1 MTAPQDPLGT
11 FRVSRTDSGLWL
23 AESDRSG
30 PHAHPLGLIVSASQP
45 PPGPALVLPFRPAVR
60 DGMLAY
66 VTEEDV
72 GLPTLG
78 PPGVAAAMSQLPSE
92 LTFMN
97 LALILRRLDRIRQDG
112 PAHLAL
118 AREIYQDAPV
128 MQALGRFAAVEG
140 HVLFSEQGLFAL
152 MAQAVIHC
160 RPDSNHEFTREEWNR
175 FKRVLLAAGGLLHD
189 DAEMG
194 EYEQDEPEEWLAYL
208 TQNLL
213 FNASANFGNGL
224 ARTWRMFGELAVD
237 ESATWTTPLDFSA
250 VVAET
255 GLTIAQQLAFAFAL
269 YATIGVDTDVIR
281 ITPDV
286 WRSVCES
293 VAADVPPDDLIAHM
307 AATPDEMRAE
317 LTSDEAKRFDPNLRW
332 ASVPFMERPF
342 LRLDDGHLLLVSP
355 RGIESW
361 PVDGVHYRLLR
372 AAKRLDRKR
381 GIQHFTSFAGEL
393 TEAATIELVE
403 DAYRRA
409 AEQHVGV
416 GRVIRS
422 RPLKGGGEST
432 DILIAEDGD
441 VVLIEVSSSRITA
454 KTRLTG
460 DHDALRDDL
469 AKVVVKRVE
478 QLDRTVQ
485 AILND
490 EIPEIPAASVERIF
504 AVIANMEP
512 MHWSPPLHA
521 YLVREVP
528 DLLQQPVVQTLQFL
542 EIEDL
547 EALMSVLGP
556 GSLAHLLDR
565 KIQEAG
571 PDTDVQQWFHD
582 SPLGPRPT
590 QTAMVEDRSDR
601 LLDEMVTQLGFDRE
615 ELERLRSGP
624 PDPTAG

>member
-255 GLTIAQQLAFAFAL
+255 GLTIA
-269 YATIGVDTDVIR
+269 
-281 ITPDV
+281 
-286 WRSVCES
+286 
-293 VAADVPPDDLIAHM
+293 
-307 AATPDEMRAE
+307 
-317 LTSDEAKRFDPNLRW
+317 
-332 ASVPFMERPF
+332 
-342 LRLDDGHLLLVSP
+342 
-355 RGIESW
+355 
-361 PVDGVHYRLLR
+361 
-372 AAKRLDRKR
+372 
-381 GIQHFTSFAGEL
+381 
-393 TEAATIELVE
+393 
-403 DAYRRA
+403 
-409 AEQHVGV
+409 
-416 GRVIRS
+416 
-422 RPLKGGGEST
+422 
-432 DILIAEDGD
+432 
-441 VVLIEVSSSRITA
+441 
-454 KTRLTG
+454 
-460 DHDALRDDL
+460 
-469 AKVVVKRVE
+469 
-478 QLDRTVQ
+478 
-485 AILND
+485 
-490 EIPEIPAASVERIF
+490 
-504 AVIANMEP
+504 
-512 MHWSPPLHA
+512 
-521 YLVREVP
+521 
-528 DLLQQPVVQTLQFL
+528 
-542 EIEDL
+542 
-547 EALMSVLGP
+547 
-556 GSLAHLLDR
+556 
-565 KIQEAG
+565 
-571 PDTDVQQWFHD
+571 
-582 SPLGPRPT
+582 
-590 QTAMVEDRSDR
+590 
-601 LLDEMVTQLGFDRE
+601 
-615 ELERLRSGP
+615 
-624 PDPTAG
+624 

>member
-1 MTAPQDPLGT
+1 MTAPQEPLGT
-11 FRVSRTDSGLWL
+11 FSVSLTDSGLWV
-23 AESDRSG
+23 AESDSSG
-30 PHAHPLGLIVSASQP
+30 PPHPLGLIVSRPEQP
-45 PPGPALVLPFRPAVR
+45 PPGPALVLPFRPVVR

-66 VTEEDV
+66 VTEADV
-72 GLPTLG
+72 GLQTLG
-78 PPGVAAAMSQLPSE
+78 TAGVAEVMSRLPSE

-118 AREIYQDAPV
+118 AREIYDDAPV
-128 MQALGRFAAVEG
+128 MNELGRFAAVEG
-140 HVLFSEQGLFAL
+140 HVLFSEQGTFAL
-152 MAQAVIHC
+152 MAQAIIHC
-160 RPDSNHEFTREEWNR
+160 RPDSNHMFTPDEWLG

-194 EYEQDEPEEWLAYL
+194 EYEQDAPEEWLAYL

-224 ARTWRMFGELAVD
+224 ARTWRMFGELAAT
-237 ESATWTTPLDFSA
+237 ESTDWTTPLHFPA
-250 VVAET
+250 VVDRT
-255 GLTIAQQLAFAFAL
+255 GLTITQQLAFAFAL

-281 ITPDV
+281 IAPEI
-286 WRSVCES
+286 WRSVCER
-293 VAADVPPDDLIAHM
+293 VAPAVPPDDLIAHM

-342 LRLDDGHLLLVSP
+342 LRLDDGHLLLLSP

-372 AAKRLDRKR
+372 AAKTLDRKH

-403 DAYRRA
+403 DAYHGA
-409 AEQHVGV
+409 AETNVGV
-416 GRVIRS
+416 GHVIRA

-432 DILIAEDGD
+432 DMLIIEGGD

-454 KTRLTG
+454 ETRLTG
-460 DHDALRDDL
+460 DHDALRKDL

-478 QLDRTVQ
+478 QLDRTVNV
-485 AILND
+485 ILND
-490 EIPEIPAASVERIF
+490 EIPEIPAASVQRIF
-504 AVIANMEP
+504 PVIASMEP
-512 MHWSPPLHA
+512 MHGSPPLHA
-521 YLVREVP
+521 FLRREVP
-528 DLLQQPVVQTLQFL
+528 DRLQQPIVQALQFL

-571 PDTDVQQWFHD
+571 IDADVQRWFYD
-582 SPLGPRPT
+582 SPLAPRPK
-590 QTAMVEDRSDR
+590 QTAMVEERSDR

-615 ELERLRSGP
+615 ELERLRNAP
-624 PDPTAG
+624 PDR